1 MRKTE
6 QRLWD
11 RMRRAIGTRVR
22 LERIENV
29 VGVGTPDVLACCHIT
44 SFVEL
49 KAIEAPPVRKTTRV
63 LGDKGLS
70 RDQRNWH
77 VDWHKWG
84 GKSYVLIGVGRQI
97 FMIQGVFADKVNEMT
112 MDDLAAHN
120 VAADWLTVAK
130 RLGGSVG

>member
-29 VGVGTPDVLACCHIT
+29 VGVGTPDVVACCYIT
-44 SFVEL
+44 AFVEL
-49 KAIEAPPVRKTTRV
+49 KAVEAPPVRETTRV
-63 LGDKGLS
+63 LGEKGLN

-77 VDWHKWG
+77 KDWHHWG
-84 GKSYVLIGVGRQI
+84 GKSFILVGVGRQI
-97 FMIQGVFADKVNEMT
+97 FMIQGQFADALNDMT
-112 MDDLAAHN
+112 MDQLAAHS

-130 RLGGSVG
+130 RLGGNVG

>member
-6 QRLWD
+6 QRFWD

-29 VGVGTPDVLACCHIT
+29 VGVGTPDVVACCYIT

-49 KAIEAPPVRKTTRV
+49 KAVEGPPVRATTRV
-63 LGDKGLS
+63 LGDRGLS

-77 VDWHKWG
+77 KDWHQWG
-84 GKSYVLIGVGRQI
+84 GKSFILVGVGRQI
-97 FMIQGVFADKVNEMT
+97 FMIQGQFADALNDMT
-112 MDDLAAHN
+112 MDDLTAHN
-120 VAADWLTVAK
+120 IAADWLTVAK
-130 RLGGSVG
+130 RLGGNVE

>member
-44 SFVEL
+44 AFVEL
-49 KAIEAPPVRKTTRV
+49 KAIDAPPVRETTRV
-63 LGDKGLS
+63 LGTSGLS

-84 GKSYVLIGVGRQI
+84 GTSYVLIGVGRRI
-97 FMIQGVFADKVNEMT
+97 FMLPGALADEVNEMT
-112 MDDLAAHN
+112 MEQLAARS
-120 VAADWLTVAK
+120 VASEWATVAQ
-130 RLGGSVG
+130 RLGGAVG